1 MPLATSE
8 SISDSGSEDESGLC
22 LSPFTACEDGDQSD
36 DWQELAQKLRED
48 YLKECFDENGRFLQ
62 YDKDDKKQGCK
73 SGIRTV
79 NCSEA
84 IKVYVDLAPQ
94 ELKRVDDQKEQ
105 FSLIFVL
112 QLWWLDPNLKNFQSK
127 LRISR
132 PLQRPNGQKSER
144 WGFQQHTVDDINPA
158 LPVIRNIP

>member
-73 SGIRTV
+73 SAIRTV

-94 ELKRVDDQKEQ
+94 ELKRVDDQKGAIQ
-105 FSLIFVL
+105 PDLRFAALVAG
-112 QLWWLDPNLKNFQSK
+112 SK
-127 LRISR
+127 L
-132 PLQRPNGQKSER
+132 EE
-144 WGFQQHTVDDINPA
+144 
-158 LPVIRNIP
+158 LPIEASYLAATPEAQWPEV